1 MKRFQKYTRLLSLL
15 AALTGCSMTA
25 GPEVVVVTSDAPPAV
40 RTEIMA
46 TELAQL
52 PTATPLPATPTPV
65 LPTVPPTP
73 AVEPSVALAQGDRL
87 RLNGFYEDAMGAY
100 GQLVNGGA
108 GVPADAQA
116 EALFRQGQSAV
127 LEGLFGDAVGPLTTL
142 IDTLPADDRV
152 PQAHFLRG
160 DAYLGLSQWA
170 AAITDF
176 EAYLAARPGLVDS
189 YVYERIADA
198 QLALGQREA
207 ALGSYQQAAA
217 ANRSLMPLLQLR
229 ERLAT
234 IYLNAGFTAESVDQ
248 YDQIL
253 AVAQNP
259 GYRAEMTYRAGQ
271 ALIGG
276 GQSAAGLA
284 RMRTVFDEYPTTTPA
299 YDAMLE
305 LDAAGLDLSSY
316 DRGVVAFT
324 YGDYPLAIEA
334 FNTYTTETPLVNVPV
349 DTYLYLGRAY
359 REIGNGPAAN
369 VAFRTVVDQYPQ
381 SPEFG
386 DALLEQ
392 GRTLFLA
399 GDWLAAIDRYSQIAA
414 TYGYLTDTAAEAL
427 WRVGYLYG
435 TNGEADLSAQT
446 FEQLS
451 EMYPNTEQ
459 ARSGLFIGASAAYA
473 AGNTRTAER
482 MYARLSVTATGED
495 QAAAYFW
502 LGQIARQGGNMDQ
515 ANRAFEAA
523 VVAAPDSYF
532 AARSQ
537 DLVSGI
543 DAFQPPVQY
552 VFTFDTA
559 IEITQ
564 AEDWLRTT
572 FGITE
577 TGILWKLPPEIVA
590 DPRLVRGT
598 ELWQL
603 AQYSEAETEFFDI
616 INERRDAGNA
626 LDSYRLAVHLRQM
639 GAYYPSIFAAA
650 NVIQL
655 AGASTLDAP
664 PFIARM
670 RYPAYYLDVVQEMGE
685 RRNVD
690 PLVMFS
696 LIRTESLFNANATA
710 AAGEIGLTQVIPPT
724 GAYIAQQLNWPDYQ
738 HADLFRPYASVEFG
752 GFYLQEQ
759 LLRFDGNVTAALAAY
774 NAGPGRAQ
782 DWLRLSGGDPDLLMT
797 TITINSTRGYVQ
809 SIYRN
814 YNIYRALYGTG

>member
-1 MKRFQKYTRLLSLL
+1 MKRFQKYTRLFALL
-15 AALTGCSMTA
+15 AALAGCSMTA

-46 TELAQL
+46 TEVAQM
-52 PTATPLPATPTPV
+52 PTATPPPPTPTPAP
-65 LPTVPPTP
+65 PTAPPTP
-73 AVEPSVALAQGDRL
+73 TAEPGLLLAQGDRL
-87 RLNGFYEDAMGAY
+87 RLNGFYEDAMRAY
-100 GQLVNGGA
+100 GQVADGGA
-108 GVPADAQA
+108 GVPADARA

-127 LEGLFGDAVGPLTTL
+127 LGGLFGDAVGPLTTL
-142 IDTLPADDRV
+142 IDTFPADDRV
-152 PQAHFLRG
+152 PQAYFLRG
-160 DAYLGLSQWA
+160 DAYLGLAQWGA
-170 AAITDF
+170 AVADF

-198 QLALGQREA
+198 QLALGGREA
-207 ALGSYQQAAA
+207 ALASYQQAAT
-217 ANRSLMPLLQLR
+217 ANRSLVPLLQLR

-234 IYLNAGFTAESVDQ
+234 IYLDAGFVAEAIAQ
-248 YDQIL
+248 YDAIL
-253 AVAQNP
+253 GVAQNP
-259 GYRAEMTYRAGQ
+259 AYRAEITYRAGQ
-271 ALIGG
+271 ALLDS
-276 GQSAAGLA
+276 GQQAEGLA
-284 RMRTVFDEYPTTTPA
+284 RMRVVFDEYPTTTTA
-299 YDAMLE
+299 YDAMLA
-305 LDAAGLDLSSY
+305 LDAAGLDLSNY
-316 DRGVVAFT
+316 ARGVVAYT

-334 FNTYTTETPLVNVPV
+334 FNTYTTETPLVNVPA

-369 VAFRTVVDQYPQ
+369 VAFRTIVDQYPQ

-399 GDWLAAIDRYSQIAA
+399 GDWLGAIDRYSQIAA
-414 TYGYLTDTAAEAL
+414 NYSYLTDTAAEAL

-435 TNGEADLSAQT
+435 TNGEAALSAQT

-451 EMYPNTEQ
+451 DAYPNTDQ

-473 AGNTRTAER
+473 AGNIRTAER

-515 ANRAFEAA
+515 ANRAFAAA
-523 VVAAPDSYF
+523 VDAAPDSYF
-532 AARSQ
+532 AARSL
-537 DLVSGI
+537 DLVNGVG
-543 DAFQPPVQY
+543 AFQPPAQY

-559 IEITQ
+559 AEITQ

-572 FGITE
+572 FGLTE
-577 TGILWKLPPEIVA
+577 TGTLWELSPELAA
-590 DPRLVRGT
+590 DPRLVRGG

-603 AQYSEAETEFFDI
+603 AQYNEAETEFFDI
-616 INERRDAGNA
+616 INERRDAGDA
-626 LDSYRLAVHLRQM
+626 LASYRLAVHLRQM

-650 NVIQL
+650 NVLQL
-655 AGASTLDAP
+655 AGVSTLDAP

-670 RYPAYYLDVVQEMGE
+670 RYPAYYLDVVQDMGN

-710 AAGEIGLTQVIPPT
+710 AAGEKGLTQVIPGT

-752 GFYLQEQ
+752 GYYLQEQ
-759 LLRFDGNVTAALAAY
+759 LQRFNGNVTAALAAY

-782 DWLRLSGGDPDLLMT
+782 DWLSLSGGDPDLFMT

-814 YNIYRALYGTG
+814 YNIYRALYGAG